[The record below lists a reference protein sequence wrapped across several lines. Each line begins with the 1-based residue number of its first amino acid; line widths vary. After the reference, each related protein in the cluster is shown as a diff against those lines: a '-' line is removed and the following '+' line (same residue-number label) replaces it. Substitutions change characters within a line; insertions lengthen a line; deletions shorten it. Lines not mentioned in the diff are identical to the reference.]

1 MIDFAPLW
9 RTLEEKGITQYQL
22 IQRYDVS
29 TGTLDALRK
38 NRSVTLN
45 TIQDLCNILRC
56 PIEAIVKITPD
67 PPLDAED
74 LS

>member
-1 MIDFAPLW
+1 MISFAPLW
-9 RTLEEKGITQYQL
+9 RTLQEKGISQYQL
-22 IQRYDVS
+22 IQKYGIS

-45 TIQDLCNILRC
+45 TIQDLCTILQC
-56 PIEAIVKITPD
+56 PVEAVVEITPE
-67 PPLDAED
+67 PMPEK